1 MDALDLNIE
10 DGIGPD
16 ILIIL
21 VPNVAGQPVLP
32 FGLDLG
38 QGLLK
43 GSIVFIG
50 HEVGQTRRRLTPL
63 VADRIVDE
71 GRQFRVGFNEPAPMG
86 NAVGLIGK
94 AVWETGI
101 ELVQRRILQDLRM
114 DFGDAVD
121 ACGRARDHL

>member
-21 VPNVAGQPVLP
+21 VPNVASQPFLP

-43 GSIVFIG
+43 GSIVFIAMRSAKRDG
-50 HEVGQTRRRLTPL
+50 VLRHLSP
-63 VADRIVDE
+63 IVSSMRDAS
-71 GRQFRVGFNEPAPMG
+71 F
-86 NAVGLIGK
+86 GL
-94 AVWETGI
+94 
-101 ELVQRRILQDLRM
+101 LQ
-114 DFGDAVD
+114 
-121 ACGRARDHL
+121 